1 MYVHLQGVRPTTL
14 YHVHS
19 TALTGVT
26 ATQPQQ
32 SDGSYESSS
41 IQTTHQR
48 WEEESTAMDGHLT
61 HLCMGVLKEGIVEHL
76 LKIYEQ
82 ENKPKDAVA
91 AKTATEAGQNSSL
104 LSVRHSSDQ
113 ATPSSPQGSNT
124 VDQLRSS
131 LRQVADALAQ
141 TVAAVQ
147 NTREQLQNPLSGEDE
162 TRSVSQEVGN
172 DDGERESEIQLSED
186 SEHNTF
192 PPPNVSV
199 PQLPPP
205 PPLPDQNIPP
215 SSCVNLD
222 PASLVLPISE
232 DTLGGE
238 GDTITTPTSLPPVSS
253 HTTLSS
259 VPPLPPPTH
268 SPALDST
275 TSTTT
280 TVSSFS
286 LPTPLFTQSTSV
298 AQAQPSSTA
307 NTTTTSG
314 ISVPV
319 ASSFD
324 GSQESARAMLE
335 QTDPQDPLYTFL
347 SAYVGAPPPS
357 SGAVGVPS
365 PATSGAPTTQSAPH
379 QSPPTT
385 NAPPPVSP
393 PRLPVFT
400 RMQSPSDTH
409 ATVGAIPLSQPTMDL
424 TRPPTATYHRL
435 YPTSHVSSLPTPTTT
450 ASSSS
455 STAPLS
461 SSQDTDVVS
470 VAENIASQ
478 VTSFFQSNPLSSL
491 EPSAP
496 PGTLDQAASLASS
509 LAQELS
515 RTVSQLTPASSNSET
530 STSGLFPQ
538 LMPTTSTSLAGQSS
552 PSPSDT
558 LAPLISS
565 LQMPTV
571 PVTSGAEES
580 ATTGTVSTPR
590 VADSSEGGPT
600 SRQAASLTTP
610 HAGESTVAEE
620 TIRVS
625 VIAGRPWPEVGE
637 IFEQG
642 RVGGSEGL
650 LEPASSSTENVTVSL
665 DDVETS
671 QSGSSTVNV
680 SSSGEQAPQ
689 SSAMEEGATVGTS
702 AIATSS
708 GSAAS
713 NIPPTLQQLPD
724 TIDQDFLAA
733 LPDHIQQEVLT
744 QHAREQRAR
753 QARQE
758 GFTTSISPEF
768 LSALPPNIQEEVCL
782 FVCMPLCPSLPSSA
796 VNP

>member
-1 MYVHLQGVRPTTL
+1 MHVYLQGVRPTTVFHIH
-14 YHVHS
+14 Y
-19 TALTGVT
+19 TAHAGVT

-32 SDGSYESSS
+32 TDGSYESSS
-41 IQTTHQR
+41 IQTTQQR

-61 HLCMGVLKEGIVEHL
+61 HLCMAFLKEGIVDHL
-76 LKIYEQ
+76 SMIYEQ
-82 ENKPKDAVA
+82 ENKPKETTA
-91 AKTATEAGQNSSL
+91 AKPTSDAEQSSSL
-104 LSVRHSSDQ
+104 LSVPHSSDQ
-113 ATPSSPQGSNT
+113 ATPSSPRGSNT

-162 TRSVSQEVGN
+162 ARPMSQEGRN
-172 DDGERESEIQLSED
+172 DDGEQESEIQLSEE
-186 SEHNTF
+186 SEHTPF
-192 PPPNVSV
+192 PPPHVNV

-238 GDTITTPTSLPPVSS
+238 GDVMTTPTSLPP
-253 HTTLSS
+253 HTTSSS
-259 VPPLPPPTH
+259 VAPLPPGPPPAH
-268 SPALDST
+268 SPSLDST

-298 AQAQPSSTA
+298 AQAQPSPTA
-307 NTTTTSG
+307 NTTTSSG
-314 ISVPV
+314 ISVPT

-357 SGAVGVPS
+357 SGVGAPS
-365 PATSGAPTTQSAPH
+365 PATSSASTTTQSAPH
-379 QSPPTT
+379 QPPPPT
-385 NAPPPVSP
+385 NAPPPPLSP

-400 RMQSPSDTH
+400 RMQSPSDIHT
-409 ATVGAIPLSQPTMDL
+409 TVGSIPLSQPTMDL

-435 YPTSHVSSLPTPTTT
+435 YPTSRVPSLATSTT
-450 ASSSS
+450 ASPS

-461 SSQDTDVVS
+461 TSQETDVVS

-478 VTSFFQSNPLSSL
+478 VTSFFQSNPLNAL

-496 PGTLDQAASLASS
+496 SDSLDQAASLASS

-515 RTVSQLTPASSNSET
+515 RTVSQLTPASSS
-530 STSGLFPQ
+530 SGVSGSDLFPQ

-565 LQMPTV
+565 LQMPTL
-571 PVTSGAEES
+571 PVSSGAEES
-580 ATTGTVSTPR
+580 ATTGTVSVPR
-590 VADSSEGGPT
+590 TAESSEGAT
-600 SRQAASLTTP
+600 SGQGTSVTTP
-610 HAGESTVAEE
+610 HAGEGVVAEE
-620 TIRVS
+620 SIRVS

-642 RVGGSEGL
+642 GSEGL
-650 LEPASSSTENVTVSL
+650 LEPAENVNVSSV
-665 DDVETS
+665 DVETA
-671 QSGSSTVNV
+671 QSGSSTVNAP
-680 SSSGEQAPQ
+680 SSGERMPQ
-689 SSAMEEGATVGTS
+689 NSAMEEGATVGTS
-702 AIATSS
+702 AVATST
-708 GSAAS
+708 GAS

-733 LPDHIQQEVLT
+733 LPDHIQQEVLA

-768 LSALPPNIQEEVCL
+768 LSALPPNIQEEVSLFCL
-782 FVCMPLCPSLPSSA
+782 HDSDFY
-796 VNP
+796 

>member
-1 MYVHLQGVRPTTL
+1 MYVHLQGVRLTL
-14 YHVHS
+14 YRVYC
-19 TALTGVT
+19 TALTGAP

-76 LKIYEQ
+76 LNIYEQ
-82 ENKPKDAVA
+82 ENKPKDTVA
-91 AKTATEAGQNSSL
+91 AKTTSEVGQNPSL

-113 ATPSSPQGSNT
+113 ATPSSPQSSNT

-147 NTREQLQNPLSGEDE
+147 NTREQLQNPLSGEEE
-162 TRSVSQEVGN
+162 TRSVSQEGGN

-186 SEHNTF
+186 SEHNPF

-238 GDTITTPTSLPPVSS
+238 GDAITTPTSLPPLPS

-268 SPALDST
+268 SPALNST

-347 SAYVGAPPPS
+347 SAYIGAPPPS
-357 SGAVGVPS
+357 SGAVGAPS
-365 PATSGAPTTQSAPH
+365 SATSGAPTTQSAPH
-379 QSPPTT
+379 QSPPVT
-385 NAPPPVSP
+385 NAPPPISP

-400 RMQSPSDTH
+400 RMQSPSDSH
-409 ATVGAIPLSQPTMDL
+409 ATVGTIPLSQPTMDL

-435 YPTSHVSSLPTPTTT
+435 YPTSHLSSLPTPTTT

-455 STAPLS
+455 TAPLS
-461 SSQDTDVVS
+461 SSQNTDVVS

-478 VTSFFQSNPLSSL
+478 VASFFQSNPLNTL

-496 PGTLDQAASLASS
+496 PDTLGQAASLASS

-515 RTVSQLTPASSNSET
+515 RTVSQITPASSSSEM
-530 STSGLFPQ
+530 SGSGLFPQ

-565 LQMPTV
+565 LQMPTL

-580 ATTGTVSTPR
+580 ATTGAVSTPR
-590 VADSSEGGPT
+590 VADSSGGPT
-600 SRQAASLTTP
+600 GRQATPLTTP
-610 HAGESTVAEE
+610 HAGEDTVAEE

-642 RVGGSEGL
+642 RVGGREGL
-650 LEPASSSTENVTVSL
+650 LEPASSSSENVNVSL
-665 DDVETS
+665 ADVENS

-680 SSSGEQAPQ
+680 STSGEQVPQ

-702 AIATSS
+702 GVATSS
-708 GSAAS
+708 GSGAS

-724 TIDQDFLAA
+724 TIDQEFLAA
-733 LPDHIQQEVLT
+733 LPDHIQQEVLA

-768 LSALPPNIQEEVCL
+768 LSALPPNIQEEVSTFCMCAH
-782 FVCMPLCPSLPSSA
+782 FVLYCQVPQ
-796 VNP
+796 